1 MNQKTKKALI
11 KKDNFPQTNTPK
23 KPFLSGQLLSN
34 YIIFNSIFIVVLA
47 IYLSKPTQTNIYQ
60 KTSQLHLTAM
70 VAGMFL
76 GGTILGLK
84 KGSFGISLGVLLG
97 ATLGMWLSLL
107 TKGQIISII
116 QM

>member
-1 MNQKTKKALI
+1 MNQKPRKALI
-11 KKDNFPQTNTPK
+11 KKNNLPQTNTPK
-23 KPFLSGQLLSN
+23 KPFLSSKLLSN
-34 YIIFNSIFIVVLA
+34 CIIFNSIVIVVLA
-47 IYLSKPTQTNIYQ
+47 IYLSKPTQTDIYQ
-60 KTSQLHLTAM
+60 KTTQLHLTAM

-84 KGSFGISLGVLLG
+84 KGSFGVSLGVLLG

-107 TKGQIISII
+107 TKGNIILII